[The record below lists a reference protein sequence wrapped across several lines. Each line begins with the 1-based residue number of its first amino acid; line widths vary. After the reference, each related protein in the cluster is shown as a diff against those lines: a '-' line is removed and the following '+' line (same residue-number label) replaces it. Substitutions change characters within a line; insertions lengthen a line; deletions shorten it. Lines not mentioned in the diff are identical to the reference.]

1 MSAALFCSL
10 TMAVKRAALM
20 APVAAV
26 AAATAAPSRPISGE
40 GKTQDGTVTSAGDS
54 FSKKQKAEE
63 ARYFN
68 KLQSEQLEKLQK
80 KKEAEKSEKKE

>member
-10 TMAVKRAALM
+10 TMAVNRAALM

-40 GKTQDGTVTSAGDS
+40 GKTQVRNA
-54 FSKKQKAEE
+54 
-63 ARYFN
+63 
-68 KLQSEQLEKLQK
+68 KLRGWMN
-80 KKEAEKSEKKE
+80 A